1 MKAYALTVIGA
12 GSWGTALALH
22 LAKKG
27 VSVCLWDNH
36 ALLLQNLQHDRCNR
50 RYLPEHAFPDNLHV
64 ESSLEV
70 AVKNAQDILL
80 VVPSHAFSHVL
91 SALSLHI
98 ELGMRIVWATKGI
111 DPEHHVLLHTVVE
124 RVFSKAM
131 PFAVLSGP
139 SFAGEV
145 AHGLPTAISI
155 ASNNEAFQQEMMT
168 LFTTPTFSLYPTM
181 DYIGVELGG
190 AIKNVLAIAIGIS
203 DGLNQGANMRA
214 ALITLGVA
222 EMIRLGQA
230 MGARIETMMGLS
242 GLGDLVLTCT
252 DSQSRNRRFGLA
264 LGQKTAAETAE
275 KTIGQAIE
283 GKDNVAQVVVLAQK
297 YHVNMPITETV
308 LAILSG
314 KEDAQKGLLKILAQ

>member
-1 MKAYALTVIGA
+1 
-12 GSWGTALALH
+12 
-22 LAKKG
+22 
-27 VSVCLWDNH
+27 
-36 ALLLQNLQHDRCNR
+36 
-50 RYLPEHAFPDNLHV
+50 
-64 ESSLEV
+64 
-70 AVKNAQDILL
+70 
-80 VVPSHAFSHVL
+80 
-91 SALSLHI
+91 
-98 ELGMRIVWATKGI
+98 
-111 DPEHHVLLHTVVE
+111 
-124 RVFSKAM
+124 
-131 PFAVLSGP
+131 
-139 SFAGEV
+139 
-145 AHGLPTAISI
+145 
-155 ASNNEAFQQEMMT
+155 
-168 LFTTPTFSLYPTM
+168 
-181 DYIGVELGG
+181 
-190 AIKNVLAIAIGIS
+190 
-203 DGLNQGANMRA
+203 
-214 ALITLGVA
+214 LGVA